1 MHFCNFVL
9 KNLVH
14 YDLSRKVIIKI
25 FGDVKVR
32 YFSGLS
38 FEQILFRGY
47 ERHPNYTPKRGDI
60 IVDVG
65 AFVGLYSLKA
75 AKSGALIISV
85 EPNPVSFTWLC
96 ENIKLNNFGNVI
108 PINITLSDHEGFG
121 YLNIVD
127 KRMPS
132 SLAHI
137 SRADMPNVVRIKLTT
152 LDSLIKSLN
161 LSRVDIMKVDVEGHE
176 LEVLK
181 GCQNSLRK
189 KLISKLIVEVHT
201 PVRVR
206 LLGITQLLKSYR
218 YKIDGIF
225 EGVLYTRAK

>member
-1 MHFCNFVL
+1 
-9 KNLVH
+9 VH
-14 YDLSRKVIIKI
+14 YDLSGKVIIKI
-25 FGDVKVR
+25 FGCKVR
-32 YFSGLS
+32 YFSGLD
-38 FEQILFRGY
+38 FEQLLFRGY
-47 ERHPNYTPKRGDI
+47 ERHPSYIPKRGN
-60 IVDVG
+60 IVIDVG
-65 AFVGLYSLKA
+65 AFIGLYSLKA
-75 AKSGALIISV
+75 AKLGALVIAV
-85 EPNPVSFTWLC
+85 EPNPVSFAGLC
-96 ENIKLNNFGNVI
+96 ENIKLNNFGNII
-108 PINITLSDHEGFG
+108 PINIALSDHEGLG

-127 KRMPS
+127 KRMPFS
-132 SLAHI
+132 IAHI

-152 LDSLIKSLN
+152 LDSLIESLG

-225 EGVLYTRAK
+225 EGVLYARAK